1 MTVCPPETIISVE
14 CIIFLVPYY
23 FSIRGDQEEEEE
35 DMSLDEDAEEGDAS
49 RKGDRYTTST
59 AYFNHSFNRRR

>member
-1 MTVCPPETIISVE
+1 MS
-14 CIIFLVPYY
+14 
-23 FSIRGDQEEEEE
+23 RGDQEEEEE

-59 AYFNHSFNRRR
+59 AYFNHSFNNFNHSFNRRR

>member
-1 MTVCPPETIISVE
+1 MS
-14 CIIFLVPYY
+14 
-23 FSIRGDQEEEEE
+23 RGDQEEEEE
-35 DMSLDEDAEEGDAS
+35 DMSLDEDAEEEDAS